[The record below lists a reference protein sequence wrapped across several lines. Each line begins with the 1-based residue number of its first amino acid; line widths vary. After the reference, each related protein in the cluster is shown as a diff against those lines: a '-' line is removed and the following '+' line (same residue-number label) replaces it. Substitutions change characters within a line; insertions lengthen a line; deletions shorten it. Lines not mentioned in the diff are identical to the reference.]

1 MASTEKP
8 ADAGPLKPR
17 TFFLNERQELLAV
30 EPSGGGRPSP
40 TQGIDWAI
48 KSTALGAS
56 FRKATQAAAASADPA
71 AKAGHLFFLVMPE
84 ATVAKVST
92 SKAAT
97 GGTRDEKPEFGGAHA
112 LEFRKIG
119 MELLAVRSSDGAA
132 AVHMLAQQ
140 GEKVA
145 AKIATLGGETAA
157 PRSAVDDAR
166 WGRIA
171 EFALLGPSDKFSQS
185 WLDGLDGVRPA
196 DVILRFHAVLAP
208 RIFQQVLR
216 ALELVVGPMD
226 GRLTATG
233 RDLLGGHWVTA
244 RLSKAAI
251 RLVAATFSSLRWIHG
266 PREVEVAGFTDEFA
280 WVEADLATEELPA
293 RGLALPKVCVV
304 DVGVPQRHRVLHP
317 YFLGQYFPPLRDS
330 VPMSPQH
337 GSQVASAVVFGPIR
351 GGSKMPLPP
360 ARCTFYSVDV
370 GKTEKKIHDMLVVGA
385 MQAARG
391 IDPDLRVFVLSFAG
405 RPLATVDEVT
415 KSQHLHR
422 LAELETFAFME
433 DALLTIAAGN
443 SEVGQ
448 QPKSP
453 YPKHVVDPQWGLGA
467 EAHSFN
473 ALVVGGLV
481 HQVVA
486 GGIGNVR
493 GAPSPFTRI
502 GPGLQRSPVPG
513 FSGHAGD
520 LDANYGPLAG
530 AGLNVCDA
538 QGQWAETVGTSFAA
552 PYVAREAAMA
562 MAALREKCPPGTAPF
577 AATVKAFL
585 HLTANRPKLPKKL
598 EDLAKRTL
606 GVGFP
611 RAQRL
616 QAPTPQSA
624 VFVWQTA
631 LPQPRI
637 EHRVQFPVPLS
648 WLQTAKKPVLRVV
661 CAWLTPVN
669 DALADGSWATR
680 AVTMH
685 VLPFGMATALRGS
698 GITRGHYPLLDRE
711 FDLSP
716 DALQASRVELIDQNW
731 VIGVSYQVLGP
742 DMPAMAVQPVQR
754 VGLVLE
760 LRDDGPEPVSP
771 QSAIQAL
778 PIAAQLDALPVYNT
792 PVGVQISVQT

>member
-1 MASTEKP
+1 MASSEKP
-8 ADAGPLKPR
+8 GDAGPLKPR

-40 TQGIDWAI
+40 TQGIDWAV
-48 KSTALGAS
+48 KSTVLGAS
-56 FRKATQAAAASADPA
+56 FRKATQAAASAADPA
-71 AKAGHLFFLVMPE
+71 AMAGHLFFLVIPE
-84 ATVAKVST
+84 TSVEKAST
-92 SKAAT
+92 SKAAA
-97 GGTRDEKPEFGGAHA
+97 GGARAETPEFGGAHA

-119 MELLAVRSSDGAA
+119 MDLLAVRSSDGAA

-145 AKIATLGGETAA
+145 GKIVSLGVQNA
-157 PRSAVDDAR
+157 PTRSAVDDAR

-171 EFALLGPSDKFSQS
+171 GFGLVGPSDKFSQS
-185 WLDGLDGVRPA
+185 WLDSLDGLRPA
-196 DVILRFHAVLAP
+196 DAILRFHAILPPGVF
-208 RIFQQVLR
+208 RQVLR
-216 ALELVVGPMD
+216 TLDMVVAPME

-233 RDLLGGHWVTA
+233 RDLMGGHWVTA
-244 RLSKAAI
+244 RLNKAAI

-266 PREVEVAGFTDEFA
+266 PREVEVAGFGDTLGWD
-280 WVEADLATEELPA
+280 EADLAPEVLPA

-304 DVGVPQRHRVLHP
+304 DVGVPRPHRVLHP
-317 YFLGQYFPPLRDS
+317 YFLGQYQPPFRASAPL
-330 VPMSPQH
+330 SPQH

-351 GGSKMPLPP
+351 GGSTMPLPP

-370 GKTEKKIHDMLVVGA
+370 GDTNTTIHDMLVVDA
-385 MQAARG
+385 MGEAQG
-391 IDPDLRVFVLSFAG
+391 IDPELRVFVLSFGG
-405 RPLATVDEVT
+405 RPLATLDAIT
-415 KSQHLHR
+415 KAQHLHR
-422 LAELETFAFME
+422 LAELETFAFKA
-433 DALLTIAAGN
+433 DAILAVAAGN
-443 SEVGQ
+443 SRPGQ
-448 QPKSP
+448 QPRTP
-453 YPKHVVDPQWGLGA
+453 YPQHVVDPQWGLGA
-467 EAHSFN
+467 EAHSYN

-481 HQVVA
+481 HQTVP
-486 GGIGNVR
+486 GGIGGVR
-493 GAPSPFTRI
+493 GAPSPFTRV
-502 GPGLQRSPVPG
+502 GPGLQQSPLPG
-513 FSGHAGD
+513 FAGHAGD
-520 LDANYGPLAG
+520 LDANYRPLAG

-562 MAALREKCPPGTAPF
+562 MAALRERCPPGTAPF

-585 HLTANRPKLPKKL
+585 HLTANRPKLPKRL

-616 QAPTPQSA
+616 KAPPPESA

-637 EHRVQFPVPLS
+637 EHRVQFPIPLT
-648 WLQTAKKPVLRVV
+648 WLQTAKQPVLRVV

-685 VLPFGMATALRGS
+685 VLPFGRAAALRGS

-716 DALQASRVELIDQNW
+716 DALQAKGFELVDQNW

-760 LRDDGPEPVSP
+760 LRDDSSEPVSP

-778 PIAAQLDALPVYNT
+778 PIAAHLDVLPVYNS